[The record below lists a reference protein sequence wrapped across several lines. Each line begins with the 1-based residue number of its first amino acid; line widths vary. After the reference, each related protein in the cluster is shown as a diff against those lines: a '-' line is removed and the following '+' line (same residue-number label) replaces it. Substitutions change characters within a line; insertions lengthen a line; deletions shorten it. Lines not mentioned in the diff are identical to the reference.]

1 MRGVETIM
9 QTIRKKPGDEHAEQE
24 QAVAQ
29 GMDKVTEEK
38 MAELLGITL
47 RALQTRRQRGKIP
60 EGIWNRNGR
69 SIIYS
74 RWRYEEWLESLWVC
88 PLELK
93 SEWTRSGSV
102 SLGTVSAAGK
112 HLPIP
117 RQRKGSRRSAVY
129 VIK

>member
-1 MRGVETIM
+1 MHSK
-9 QTIRKKPGDEHAEQE
+9 RKTPGDEHAGQE

-29 GMDKVTEEK
+29 EMDKVTEER

-60 EGIWNRNGR
+60 EGVWNKNGR
-69 SIIYS
+69 NIMYS

-93 SEWTRSGSV
+93 SEETRFESA
-102 SLGTVSAAGK
+102 SLGMVSVEGK
-112 HLPIP
+112 PSPIP
-117 RQRKGSRRSAVY
+117 RRRRGSVQSAVY

>member
-1 MRGVETIM
+1 MKTARN
-9 QTIRKKPGDEHAEQE
+9 KLDDEHAEQE
-24 QAVAQ
+24 QAVALE
-29 GMDKVTEEK
+29 MDKVTEER

-69 SIIYS
+69 SITYS
-74 RWRYEEWLESLWVC
+74 RWRYEEWLENLWVC

-93 SEWTRSGSV
+93 SEGTRSGSV
-102 SLGTVSAAGK
+102 SLGTVSAEGK
-112 HLPIP
+112 LLPIP
-117 RQRKGSRRSAVY
+117 RQRKGSKRPVVY

>member
-1 MRGVETIM
+1 M
-9 QTIRKKPGDEHAEQE
+9 QTKRKKPGEEHAEQE
-24 QAVAQ
+24 QAVAPE
-29 GMDKVTEEK
+29 MDKVTEER

-69 SIIYS
+69 SITYS

-93 SEWTRSGSV
+93 SEGTRSGSV

-112 HLPIP
+112 LLPFP
-117 RQRKGSRRSAVY
+117 RLRKGSKRPAVY
-129 VIK
+129 EIK

>member
-1 MRGVETIM
+1 M
-9 QTIRKKPGDEHAEQE
+9 QTVRKPGDAQAEQE
-24 QAVAQ
+24 KAVAPE
-29 GMDKVTEEK
+29 MDKVTEEK

-60 EGIWNRNGR
+60 EGVWNKQGRN
-69 SIIYS
+69 IMYS

-93 SEWTRSGSV
+93 SEETRSESV
-102 SLGTVSAAGK
+102 SLGTVSVGAK
-112 HLPIP
+112 PSPIP
-117 RQRKGSRRSAVY
+117 RRRRVSGQPAVY

>member
-1 MRGVETIM
+1 MNSRK
-9 QTIRKKPGDEHAEQE
+9 KKPGDEHARQE

-29 GMDKVTEEK
+29 EMDKVTEER

-60 EGIWNRNGR
+60 EGIWNKNGR
-69 SIIYS
+69 NIMYS

-93 SEWTRSGSV
+93 SEETRSESV
-102 SLGTVSAAGK
+102 SLGTVSVARK
-112 HLPIP
+112 PLPPP
-117 RQRKGSRRSAVY
+117 RRRRGSVQPAVY

>member
-1 MRGVETIM
+1 MRSE
-9 QTIRKKPGDEHAEQE
+9 RKKPGDEHAGLEE
-24 QAVAQ
+24 AVAQ
-29 GMDKVTEEK
+29 EVDKVTEER

-60 EGIWNRNGR
+60 EGVWNKNGR
-69 SIIYS
+69 NIMYS

-93 SEWTRSGSV
+93 SEETRSESV
-102 SLGTVSAAGK
+102 SLGTVSVAGK
-112 HLPIP
+112 PSPTP
-117 RQRKGSRRSAVY
+117 RRRRASAQPAVY

>member
-1 MRGVETIM
+1 M
-9 QTIRKKPGDEHAEQE
+9 QSLRKKPGDEHAGQE

-29 GMDKVTEEK
+29 EMDKVTEER
-38 MAELLGITL
+38 MADLLGITL

-60 EGIWNRNGR
+60 EGVWNRQGR
-69 SIIYS
+69 NIMYS

-93 SEWTRSGSV
+93 SEETRSESV
-102 SLGTVSAAGK
+102 SLGTVSVAGK
-112 HLPIP
+112 PSHIP
-117 RQRKGSRRSAVY
+117 RQRRGSKLPAVY

>member
-1 MRGVETIM
+1 MLSE
-9 QTIRKKPGDEHAEQE
+9 RKKPGDDPAGHEES
-24 QAVAQ
+24 VALE
-29 GMDKVTEEK
+29 MDKVTEER

-60 EGIWNRNGR
+60 EGVWNKNGR
-69 SIIYS
+69 NVMYS

-93 SEWTRSGSV
+93 SEETRSESV
-102 SLGTVSAAGK
+102 SLGTVSVAVK
-112 HLPIP
+112 PSPTP
-117 RQRKGSRRSAVY
+117 RRRRGSAQPAVY